1 MRTKRTFNNFKKAV
15 TNESKRYPFLRKCN
29 GRFNENFLKK
39 SFEAGQ
45 SASECC
51 NSMTESI

>member
-15 TNESKRYPFLRKCN
+15 TNESKRYAFLRKCN

-39 SFEAGQ
+39 SFESGQ
-45 SASECC
+45 SARECC
-51 NSMTESI
+51 NSMTETT